1 MKGKDNVFD
10 YLMFGLGL
18 LLLILF
24 WVQFPAMPTLD
35 DKQQATYLMPDA
47 VASSSSKWTYIKP
60 DKTLSPK
67 QVVNIQLQALQQND
81 RSDSGVITVFN
92 FSSPNNRL
100 HIGPINHLRVL
111 VRDPAYQP
119 MLNFKSYKK
128 GQLVLSGN
136 MAYQLVVIEG
146 RDGQKEVYMF
156 ILSKQRR
163 GAYKGCWMTEGIARM
178 GQEALTSQT

>member
-10 YLMFGLGL
+10 YIMFVLGL

-24 WVQFPAMPTLD
+24 WVQFPAMPTLE
-35 DKQQATYLMPDA
+35 DKQYATYVMPDA
-47 VASSSSKWTYIKP
+47 IASSSSKWTYIKP
-60 DKTLSPK
+60 DKTLSPQ
-67 QVVNIQLQALQQND
+67 QVVHIQLQALQQND

-100 HIGPINHLRVL
+100 HIGPINHFRVL

-128 GQLVLSGN
+128 GQLVVSDDT
-136 MAYQLVVIEG
+136 AYQLVVIEG
-146 RDGQKEVYMF
+146 RDGRKEVYMF

-178 GQEALTSQT
+178 EQEVLTSLT

>member
-10 YLMFGLGL
+10 YLMFLVGLF
-18 LLLILF
+18 LLILF
-24 WVQFPAMPTLD
+24 WVQFPAMPTLED
-35 DKQQATYLMPDA
+35 RQYATYVMPDA

-60 DKTLSPK
+60 DKTLSPQ

-81 RSDSGVITVFN
+81 QSDSGVITVFN
-92 FSSPNNRL
+92 FSSPQNKL

-128 GQLVLSGN
+128 GQLVVSDDS
-136 MAYQLVVIEG
+136 AYQLVVIEG
-146 RDGQKEVYMF
+146 RDGRQEVYMF

-178 GQEALTSQT
+178 EQDLLTSLT

>member
-1 MKGKDNVFD
+1 MKGKDKLFD
-10 YLMFGLGL
+10 YILFVLGL

-24 WVQFPAMPTLD
+24 WVQFPAVPTLED
-35 DKQQATYLMPDA
+35 RQYATYAMPDA
-47 VASSSSKWTYIKP
+47 IASSSSKWTYIKP
-60 DKTLSPK
+60 DKALSPQ

-81 RSDSGVITVFN
+81 RSDSGIITVFN
-92 FSSPNNRL
+92 FSSPRNRL

-128 GQLVLSGN
+128 GQLVESDGT
-136 MAYQLVVIEG
+136 AYQLVVIEG

-156 ILSKQRR
+156 ILAKQRR

-178 GQEALTSQT
+178 DQELLTSLT